1 MLIEFSCGLTKQ
13 NEKFLSYMCDVE
25 KTQKEEHL
33 LTKIKNS
40 QIAMY
45 KFECILLKSIRT
57 LIKDV

>member
-1 MLIEFSCGLTKQ
+1 
-13 NEKFLSYMCDVE
+13 MCNVE